1 MSLLRFALGTAAA
14 AFVFAL
20 APSGLMP
27 AGSPWGGALA
37 AGSPS
42 EAASAAEQ
50 APQQPTFRSKPNV
63 TVPLFV
69 TVLDPERR
77 LVPGLVKEDFSVFDN
92 EKPVELSLFDN
103 EVRPI
108 TVVVMLDTSGS
119 MTLNI
124 EFLKQAAEQFVIRLL
139 PQDKARIGAFN
150 DKIEI
155 DASFTN
161 DRDALI
167 SSIKELDYGNS
178 TRLWDGVDVS
188 LDALEG
194 VEGRKVIVVFTD
206 GDDTASKTSS
216 GKVLERARL
225 NEVMIYAIGL
235 ESVYQPL
242 GGPKVRTRPD
252 RGLRRLSDETG
263 GGYYEFKKTEELG
276 PAFTRVAQELHSQY
290 LLGFTPTQ
298 LDGKVHKLEVK
309 MTRPGMTAR
318 ARRSYVASPE
328 PTAAPSTRP

>member
-1 MSLLRFALGTAAA
+1 MSLLRFAVGTAAA
-14 AFVFAL
+14 LVCAL
-20 APSGLMP
+20 ATSGLMP
-27 AGSPWGGALA
+27 AGTPWGGALA
-37 AGSPS
+37 AEPG
-42 EAASAAEQ
+42 Q
-50 APQQPTFRSKPNV
+50 QQPTFKSKPTV
-63 TVPLFV
+63 TVPVFV

-77 LVPGLVKEDFSVFDN
+77 LVPGLVREDFSVFDN

-139 PQDKARIGAFN
+139 PQDKARVGAFN
-150 DKIEI
+150 DKVEI
-155 DASFTN
+155 DASFTS

-167 SSIKELDYGNS
+167 SSIKELDFGNG

-194 VEGRKVIVVFTD
+194 VEGRRVIVVFTD

-235 ESVYQPL
+235 ESVYQPM
-242 GGPKVRTRPD
+242 GMAKVRTRPD

-290 LLGFTPTQ
+290 LLGFTPGQ
-298 LDGKVHKLEVK
+298 LDNKVHKLEVK
-309 MTRPGMTAR
+309 MTKPGMTAR
-318 ARRSYVASPE
+318 ARRSYVATTE
-328 PTAAPSTRP
+328 PSTAPPSTRP

>member
-1 MSLLRFALGTAAA
+1 MSFLRFAVGSAAA
-14 AFVFAL
+14 ALVCAL
-20 APSGLMP
+20 APSGLIL
-27 AGSPWGGALA
+27 AGSPTGGAVESSGPAGA
-37 AGSPS
+37 A
-42 EAASAAEQ
+42 AAAQ

-77 LVPGLVKEDFSVFDN
+77 LVPGLVKEDFAVVDN
-92 EKPVELSLFDN
+92 EKPVEVSLFDN

-139 PQDKARIGAFN
+139 PADKARVGAFN
-150 DKIEI
+150 DKVEI

-167 SSIKELDYGNS
+167 SSIKELDYGNG
-178 TRLWDGVDVS
+178 TRLWDGVDTG
-188 LDALEG
+188 LDALEN

-216 GKVLERARL
+216 GKVLDRARL
-225 NEVMIYAIGL
+225 AEVMIYAIGL
-235 ESVYQPL
+235 ESVYQPV
-242 GGPKVRTRPD
+242 GGPRVRTRPD

-290 LLGFTPTQ
+290 LLGFTPAQ

-309 MTRPGMTAR
+309 MTKPGMTAR

-328 PTAAPSTRP
+328 PTNAPPSTRP